1 MKLRKDKAA
10 ASPSPNLKVVN
21 GQPLAPPTPQAAPAD
36 PIDPEQAIHIPDSL
50 AKTFRVTAGSTDA
63 VMAVV
68 MVRGN
73 IPELLE
79 AYDRY
84 EQTVDQ
90 RGGPDSGLVLHVCSP
105 TADGICVIDVWESES
120 AFKAWVLRTPG
131 QRVPKLYPVHG
142 MRITDNRPN
151 VRAAPTPP
159 APPPRAK
166 TR

>member
-21 GQPLAPPTPQAAPAD
+21 GQPLAPPTPQAAPASGLD
-36 PIDPEQAIHIPDSL
+36 GVSPEEAIHIPDSL
-50 AKTFRVTAGSTDA
+50 AKTFRVTAGSTEA

-90 RGGPDSGLVLHVCSP
+90 RGGPDAGLVL
-105 TADGICVIDVWESES
+105 
-120 AFKAWVLRTPG
+120 
-131 QRVPKLYPVHG
+131 
-142 MRITDNRPN
+142 
-151 VRAAPTPP
+151 
-159 APPPRAK
+159 
-166 TR
+166 